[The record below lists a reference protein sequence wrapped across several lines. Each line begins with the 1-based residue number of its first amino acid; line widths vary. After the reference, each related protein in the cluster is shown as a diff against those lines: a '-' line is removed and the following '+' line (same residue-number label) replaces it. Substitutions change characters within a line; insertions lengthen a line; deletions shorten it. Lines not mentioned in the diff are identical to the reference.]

1 MRMWLEYIRYRF
13 RLTEDRNC
21 LELAQVAALR
31 SLRHSP
37 RCRGWRVLP
46 APDDPSLSVLEI
58 DWDPGDS
65 QTPFRGSE
73 EFLELHAALT
83 EQVRALEEADY
94 RADARLLRQIVGGPE
109 ALFRLAEDIV
119 TGVMR
124 DATIGWRF
132 LSADG
137 SRRGRLGLWLLEIL
151 GGPDLFS
158 SSFPDAVASQGP
170 LAGELLDLEER
181 ERLIEIAE
189 RSLPSAAE
197 DPGRCVLGTLRASLP
212 LHPPPRSR
220 GALEAPP
227 RLEAAEVTSPMV
239 MPEEVGDDDD
249 AFDLDGY
256 GESQPT
262 QADDAAISSG
272 TIMRWSRRT
281 AAKALGR

>member
-46 APDDPSLSVLEI
+46 ALDDPSLSVLEI

-119 TGVMR
+119 TGVMK

-132 LSADG
+132 LSSDG
-137 SRRGRLGLWLLEIL
+137 SRRGRLGLWLLEVL
-151 GGPDLFS
+151 GGPDMFS

-220 GALEAPP
+220 GVDARQLEAG
-227 RLEAAEVTSPMV
+227 EATSPVV
-239 MPEEVGDDDD
+239 MPETDDGDD
-249 AFDLDGY
+249 AAVFELDRY
-256 GESQPT
+256 GEAQPS